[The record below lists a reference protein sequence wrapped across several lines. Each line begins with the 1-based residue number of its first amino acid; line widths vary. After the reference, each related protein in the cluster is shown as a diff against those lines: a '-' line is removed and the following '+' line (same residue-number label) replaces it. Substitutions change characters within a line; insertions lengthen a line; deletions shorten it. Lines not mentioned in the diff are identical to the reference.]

1 MTDADAEVIVR
12 KLDASASG
20 DPHAAA
26 TLLPLVYGE
35 LKKLAHARLA
45 KLPPGQTLNSTAL
58 VHEAYLRVVGPRDP
72 GWSHRGHFFAAA
84 AQAMRN
90 ILVDDARRKWALK
103 RGAGRRPAE
112 LMDAEDHTS
121 SPDDILAIHEAVTRL
136 EAEDPRKGQIVNLR
150 FFAGLT
156 EEETAATLGVSRD
169 TVKREWQYTKRWL
182 YCVLKG
188 DGRVADLEGRNGR

>member
-1 MTDADAEVIVR
+1 MTGADAEVIVR
-12 KLDASASG
+12 TLDAGARG

-45 KLPPGQTLNSTAL
+45 KLPSGQTLNTTAL

-90 ILVDDARRKWALK
+90 ILVDQARRKCSLK
-103 RGAGRRPAE
+103 RGGGRKPAE
-112 LMDAEDHTS
+112 LVDAEDRG
-121 SPDDILAIHEAVTRL
+121 SPLDDILAIHEAVARL
-136 EAEDPRKGQIVNLR
+136 EAVDPRKGQIVNLR

-169 TVKREWQYTKRWL
+169 TVKREWRYTKRWL

-188 DGRVADLEGRNGR
+188 DDRVVSLEGRDGR